1 MPMAADRRIQLQLR
15 IPYKFQPTWH
25 REVRRRLEQGWRI
38 EDYARLSDEEV
49 AVTMVAGDAS

>member
-1 MPMAADRRIQLQLR
+1 MAADRRIQLQLR

-25 REVRRRLEQGWRI
+25 REVRSRLENGWRI

-49 AVTMVAGDAS
+49 AVTMVATDAS